1 MNKYKTAN
9 GTIATEQELRS
20 YYGAKF
26 DEMLASGAF
35 VKIEDG
41 TELKKKVPIL
51 PMAPQQEQAPSAI
64 PGVQPYTGS
73 PSENTS
79 SVSQSSQSNAIPVRP
94 TDVPDTRQQMDQ
106 PPLGVFNQKI
116 ADPNYN
122 ALTPDEQAG
131 TVKIKQPT
139 PSAKYKTANGAI
151 ATEQELKGYYG
162 AKFDEMLANGEFVK
176 VEEEKEEADYFTGAF
191 GDVLRGFDKI
201 SPVGIGD
208 FVDDIARSVASG
220 YRQGT
225 AAQEADNL
233 LLQGTKATPEQIQKF
248 IDANKNAQLMGPSQE
263 MLDYQKVYEE
273 EGKGFWGVIKG
284 LVKNPTVIPEVLSS
298 SLVAMATN
306 TDALKAG
313 AAAIVAGAGIGAAG
327 GTAVVPVA
335 GTAAGALAGAQ
346 ASIPYAFGLA
356 SSVVEMG
363 STFGELLTDE
373 LNGKEMTKE
382 NVKAILEN
390 PEKLQSIRNKAIARG
405 AIIGTVDA
413 FTGKLAS
420 GVGAKII
427 GKSAAKSATGAV
439 TKGAITRA
447 TAAGAGIE
455 AVGGSAGEAAA
466 RGAIGQEMDV
476 SDIALEGLAE
486 LPGGIRST
494 LQARLTKPSYK
505 VNGAKATVEQ
515 VDELINT
522 MTPDQLQQT
531 KIDIKNDYEGRE
543 FKIQDK
549 IVTNSVKEQVRQGN
563 PDLNEPSLNAI
574 TDLELQL
581 RKLEGNTTQTGKDK
595 AAAIRTQIK
604 GIQENQIQE
613 EATLETIKSEQDAIQ
628 KQTTNEGVL
637 RTGQPEVGLQEVG
650 KGNVQPE
657 VTTTRTKEAIPAK
670 VKEEVKTKEQID
682 AEAEKLHALLGTPSG
697 EPKFRL
703 AEETEKPLTTDTEV
717 IEKEMNNMP
726 AVELN
731 FTEPEV
737 SQKGLKVNPVAESN
751 STVKIDEKTSKDL
764 LKPIQSFNGIPMIT
778 GMSDM
783 LSAGK
788 IKDSEGNEM
797 DVEGGLLFNV
807 LGKNKEAAWAGVN
820 KESAQAQYDN
830 AVKLYESNKEL
841 FDRLWS
847 EGKLPDGHIPMA
859 IMRMA
864 DTAVNSNEAVFRWIL
879 PTVEKFSKKNNV
891 NAMKAFI
898 ESVKEKLNTKSEAD
912 TASAQRILDFIKEK
926 KITSLNQFLKEII
939 SDSNNRAK
947 GNVESKLKLD
957 NRSMIYDLIFAPKGI
972 RTASKPTVKA
982 LLSGTDNSKNKLF
995 TSDVIY
1001 SAVGEPSMLKTK
1013 QGEVVSVVGID
1024 VKNGGVIPVEH
1035 GNYGFGPKGKTI
1047 ALIENPTHGIDVFP
1061 EWKAKTSRVFK
1072 ENKAGKVPSP
1082 ESVAI
1087 QTGGAFF
1094 TDKAFK
1100 GSKVSVGLIDDLNL
1114 LIGKLRFAFPSVSV
1128 STTQE
1133 EFNNIVNS
1141 PDVRTQVS
1149 NGKIILGV
1157 TKDGKIYLNPE
1168 MASLKTPIHE
1178 FGHIWID
1185 FLRSD
1190 ESGKK
1195 GTDLLDKGL
1204 ELIKDTEEHKRAIEK
1219 YGNNDLA
1226 LEEALVELMA
1236 NKGSTIINAAKKSQF
1251 KSWLNAVFK
1260 YIQEKF
1266 ITFKDLD
1273 INKISK
1279 IKLED
1284 FINTGLA
1291 DLFSGKEVSAKFAPE
1306 LSDAAFKARMSAITD
1321 INEIIKIGRAN
1332 GISEEAIT
1340 KVLKDKNFSEQE
1352 ITSAFEKPIE
1362 AAKKVQL
1369 SEEVLPGYDRMM
1381 QEVDGIIQRSRERG
1395 ASNEKIKESVM
1406 NYVTKSS
1413 VYERATDV
1421 QREKL
1426 VRDVNKMFGVKE
1438 KSAPSAEKII
1448 GDIKDV
1454 TKITMTEKQ
1463 GLVKQIKDLARGA
1476 KDAKMAFMKASNLLS
1491 KEIQELVSS
1500 GKVTVKQM
1508 SSILRRFSSV
1518 NVLNEKSVE
1527 KFVGYMS
1534 NVFEDAEYANKIDI
1548 ARNLLTTAKKNIGT
1562 KIGISDGLIL
1572 PLQKLFSINPNLIPE
1587 SVLDKYLSLVD
1598 MFGKKQAVLALDEKS
1613 EVTKTTQD
1621 ILKAIEVEQSLVD
1634 ELSDRFNASENRVF
1648 DEDGKLDYAASLK
1661 QMVKQE
1667 EITEDDA
1674 DIMRK
1679 YKSDIIPQVEK
1690 AKMTEEEIAE
1700 EKKQLI
1706 NTLKQTEV
1714 NSKDLPTQDERKLA
1728 KQLKDLA
1735 STDAIEKLNNTD
1747 LKNLLKVF
1755 DNINNNYLPHY
1766 AELMVEKLNAINDA
1780 KTLTSAV
1787 KRAVVA
1793 PISGLYSRIKA
1804 IVTRSGRTGISEMIR
1819 RNPLFYVDQLFGD
1832 FKTKDIFNSILNKVS
1847 EGESKFKADLK
1858 RVQNI
1863 LEKAEE
1869 RVAKS
1874 FKLNANKTLMSKFK
1888 MMTYMVQLENDSN
1901 QGSKQVNPAA
1911 DYLKATI
1918 KHIDEGKS
1926 QFGQRD
1932 SDMLQE
1938 ILDKYTDSNGD
1949 IDNQKLYNSFNEA
1962 EKSAI
1967 KDIRGINESLKEK
1980 AEYTAAIIR
1989 GDRINPL
1996 SNYVHLNVLHEHKPN
2011 DLTSGVAFV
2020 NDYNNSM
2027 RPSTKAK
2034 SLIERTGKVSPLNF
2048 DVFASAQ
2055 RGAKFVLMDYN
2066 LTAPIRTARKTI
2078 KQTIA
2083 NFEEQGRIPKEKRQ
2097 IINAIDSAFE
2107 EATENVLTNSFVN
2120 NSLVDDAVDYINKQG
2135 YRAVLAGTSRFVS
2148 ELISNIG
2155 FAVISDPKAFS
2166 TGVANKGFIMS
2177 ADAPLVME
2185 NVNSKQT
2192 NRIFP
2197 TDTLSGKLIDTNILQ
2212 QTSGIRGAKS
2222 KNPVK
2227 NKIQQIWNLSG
2238 KKYLNIVELTA
2249 DALIS
2254 TPDKLV
2260 MRPMWFGSFANE
2272 FKKITGEKVDF
2283 DKIASNDE
2291 KYMEQNKEA
2300 IEKAKTTA
2308 DERAIMTGA
2317 TDNPFMGILKGTVKP
2332 DQKFLPTAF
2341 NNFNNFMTRFLIFEY
2356 VTARTGIMAAMG
2368 NGSLSKKQGA
2378 AVLGAVTTRMVVYT
2392 LLTQMIGTGLMG
2404 LVIGGDDEEEDEK
2417 SFMQK
2422 LGQAFASTFTSMVIG
2437 RDFGNATKQM
2447 LNIGIERVNEN
2458 YLDFLR
2464 EGDYDP
2470 YKDAIQYSIVPPEK
2484 EGEKN
2489 DLSDLLFN
2497 MGGVFGPTLKT
2508 ANFLYKKARE
2518 KEKEDDEAYDR
2529 QQQEIN
2535 VRIPLEILGTL
2546 GFVPL
2551 YKDIRKAVLKDM
2563 YSGIKDAEES
2573 AADKKRVEQE
2583 KLQGYKNQEDMK
2595 RYDPKLWDETY
2606 GPNSPDYDEEQAKK
2620 NLKREKDKLER
2631 EMKDEMYDYVP
2642 KKKSKGGFGS
2652 SKFGEGQK
2660 KSKEGFGSSKFGS
2673 K

>member
-9 GTIATEQELRS
+9 GTIATEQELRN

-35 VKIEDG
+35 VKVEDG
-41 TELKKKVPIL
+41 TELKKKVPVL

-73 PSENTS
+73 LSENTS

-94 TDVPDTRQQMDQ
+94 TDVPVVNQQVDQ
-106 PPLGVFNQKI
+106 TPLGVFNQKI
-116 ADPNYN
+116 EDPNYD
-122 ALTPDEQAG
+122 ALTPDEQAR
-131 TVKIKQPT
+131 TVKIKYP
-139 PSAKYKTANGAI
+139 K
-151 ATEQELKGYYG
+151 
-162 AKFDEMLANGEFVK
+162 VK
-176 VEEEKEEADYFTGAF
+176 EEPKKEEAPKEEKSTLESI
-191 GDVLRGFDKI
+191 GDWINNTAAALDRGFAKNL
-201 SPVGIGD
+201 IG
-208 FVDDIARSVASG
+208 
-220 YRQGT
+220 
-225 AAQEADNL
+225 N
-233 LLQGTKATPEQIQKF
+233 P
-248 IDANKNAQLMGPSQE
+248 
-263 MLDYQKVYEE
+263 
-273 EGKGFWGVIKG
+273 IKG
-284 LVKNPTVIPEVLSS
+284 LGTIIQGLNAKVTGTSGKEPI
-298 SLVAMATN
+298 
-306 TDALKAG
+306 TDALINFGNYYNNLIDELAPQDEEYKNSLSDQFAQAFGQVASLIVTGGASKAAG
-313 AAAIVAGAGIGAAG
+313 AAGQSTSALQMAELASQAAPKTAGAVTSALETFGKQMSATTSLSAG
-327 GTAVVPVA
+327 LSMGQAEFDRA
-335 GTAAGALAGAQ
+335 KAAGA
-346 ASIPYAFGLA
+346 
-356 SSVVEMG
+356 
-363 STFGELLTDE
+363 TDE
-373 LNGKEMTKE
+373 QAFEVFLRNMSVGSALETLPVMGFLKRFEKASAGGVINYIKTKGTAGIIGGAEEFTTETLQQMYSNKTAKDIYDINQDLLEGVAGSGGVGFGVGFLLNAMGANAKILRKEGKETE
-382 NVKAILEN
+382 A
-390 PEKLQSIRNKAIARG
+390 
-405 AIIGTVDA
+405 AIIEKQIQE
-413 FTGKLAS
+413 FEEKP
-420 GVGAKII
+420 
-427 GKSAAKSATGAV
+427 
-439 TKGAITRA
+439 KG
-447 TAAGAGIE
+447 
-455 AVGGSAGEAAA
+455 
-466 RGAIGQEMDV
+466 
-476 SDIALEGLAE
+476 
-486 LPGGIRST
+486 PP
-494 LQARLTKPSYK
+494 PSYK
-505 VNGAKATVEQ
+505 LNGIALDPKIAPDLLDKMSGT
-515 VDELINT
+515 ELIKSK
-522 MTPDQLQQT
+522 LE
-531 KIDIKNDYEGRE
+531 IKNDPVLEL
-543 FKIQDK
+543 KIQDK
-549 IVTNSVKEQVRQGN
+549 IVTNSIKEQVKQGN

-613 EATLETIKSEQDAIQ
+613 EAKVATIEAEAPEITTKRADKIAELETSIADENIPAETKPALKTELETLKKEQDAIQ
-628 KQTTNEGVL
+628 KQSTNEGVL
-637 RTGQPEVGLQEVG
+637 RTGQPELGLQEVG

-657 VTTTRTKEAIPAK
+657 VTTA
-670 VKEEVKTKEQID
+670 
-682 AEAEKLHALLGTPSG
+682 GT
-697 EPKFRL
+697 
-703 AEETEKPLTTDTEV
+703 
-717 IEKEMNNMP
+717 
-726 AVELN
+726 
-731 FTEPEV
+731 
-737 SQKGLKVNPVAESN
+737 
-751 STVKIDEKTSKDL
+751 
-764 LKPIQSFNGIPMIT
+764 
-778 GMSDM
+778 
-783 LSAGK
+783 
-788 IKDSEGNEM
+788 
-797 DVEGGLLFNV
+797 
-807 LGKNKEAAWAGVN
+807 
-820 KESAQAQYDN
+820 
-830 AVKLYESNKEL
+830 
-841 FDRLWS
+841 
-847 EGKLPDGHIPMA
+847 
-859 IMRMA
+859 
-864 DTAVNSNEAVFRWIL
+864 
-879 PTVEKFSKKNNV
+879 
-891 NAMKAFI
+891 
-898 ESVKEKLNTKSEAD
+898 
-912 TASAQRILDFIKEK
+912 
-926 KITSLNQFLKEII
+926 
-939 SDSNNRAK
+939 
-947 GNVESKLKLD
+947 
-957 NRSMIYDLIFAPKGI
+957 
-972 RTASKPTVKA
+972 
-982 LLSGTDNSKNKLF
+982 
-995 TSDVIY
+995 
-1001 SAVGEPSMLKTK
+1001 
-1013 QGEVVSVVGID
+1013 
-1024 VKNGGVIPVEH
+1024 
-1035 GNYGFGPKGKTI
+1035 
-1047 ALIENPTHGIDVFP
+1047 
-1061 EWKAKTSRVFK
+1061 
-1072 ENKAGKVPSP
+1072 
-1082 ESVAI
+1082 
-1087 QTGGAFF
+1087 
-1094 TDKAFK
+1094 
-1100 GSKVSVGLIDDLNL
+1100 
-1114 LIGKLRFAFPSVSV
+1114 
-1128 STTQE
+1128 
-1133 EFNNIVNS
+1133 
-1141 PDVRTQVS
+1141 
-1149 NGKIILGV
+1149 
-1157 TKDGKIYLNPE
+1157 
-1168 MASLKTPIHE
+1168 
-1178 FGHIWID
+1178 
-1185 FLRSD
+1185 
-1190 ESGKK
+1190 
-1195 GTDLLDKGL
+1195 
-1204 ELIKDTEEHKRAIEK
+1204 
-1219 YGNNDLA
+1219 
-1226 LEEALVELMA
+1226 
-1236 NKGSTIINAAKKSQF
+1236 
-1251 KSWLNAVFK
+1251 
-1260 YIQEKF
+1260 
-1266 ITFKDLD
+1266 
-1273 INKISK
+1273 
-1279 IKLED
+1279 
-1284 FINTGLA
+1284 
-1291 DLFSGKEVSAKFAPE
+1291 
-1306 LSDAAFKARMSAITD
+1306 
-1321 INEIIKIGRAN
+1321 
-1332 GISEEAIT
+1332 EEAIT
-1340 KVLKDKNFSEQE
+1340 PEVSTEEVIFKETPFDNNLYQDK
-1352 ITSAFEKPIE
+1352 
-1362 AAKKVQL
+1362 KKVVLNNQEFEFNRLNTKGEENVFTVEKDGEEIGRATL
-1369 SEEVLPGYDRMM
+1369 SNDGNYLENIRINEDYRRQGIATNMYNYIEQQANIKLNPSPVKQSKIAEGLWEKRMELKPVAKEASLKIEPIISESELPGYDRMI
-1381 QEVDGIIQRSRERG
+1381 QEVDGIVKKSKDRG
-1395 ASNEKIKESVM
+1395 VTNEKVKENIM
-1406 NYVTKSS
+1406 DYVVKSS
-1413 VYERATDV
+1413 VYEKATDV

-1438 KSAPSAEKII
+1438 KAAPSAAKII

-1463 GLVKQIKDLARGA
+1463 GLIKQIKDLARGA

-1491 KEIQELVSS
+1491 KEIQDLVSS

-1508 SSILRRFSSV
+1508 ASILRRFSSV
-1518 NVLNEKSVE
+1518 NMLNEKSIE

-1534 NVFEDAEYANKIDI
+1534 NVFENAEYANKIDI

-1562 KIGISDGLIL
+1562 KIGISDGLVL

-1598 MFGKKQAVLALDEKS
+1598 MFGKRQAVLALDEKS

-1634 ELSDRFNASENRVF
+1634 ELSDRFNASENRIF

-1714 NSKDLPTQDERKLA
+1714 NTKDLPTQDERELA
-1728 KQLKDLA
+1728 KELKELA
-1735 STDAIEKLNNTD
+1735 STDAVEKLNNTD

-1793 PISGLYSRIKA
+1793 PLSGLYSRIKA

-1832 FKTKDIFNSILNKVS
+1832 FKTKDIFNSILDKVS

-1874 FKLNANKTLMSKFK
+1874 FKLNSNKTLMSKFK

-1901 QGSKQVNPAA
+1901 QESKQVNPAA

-1938 ILDKYTDSNGD
+1938 ILDKYTDSNGN

-2078 KQTIA
+2078 KQTIS

-2107 EATENVLTNSFVN
+2107 EATENVLTNSFVT
-2120 NSLVDDAVDYINKQG
+2120 NSLADDAVNYINKQG

-2148 ELISNIG
+2148 ELTSNIG

-2177 ADAPLVME
+2177 TDAPLVME

-2212 QTSGIRGAKS
+2212 QTSGIKGAKS
-2222 KNPVK
+2222 KNPVA

-2238 KKYLNIVELTA
+2238 KKYVNTVELTA

-2254 TPDKLV
+2254 TPDKIV

-2272 FKKITGEKVDF
+2272 FKKNTGEKVDF
-2283 DKIASNDE
+2283 NKIAANDE
-2291 KYMEQNKEA
+2291 NYMEQYKDA
-2300 IEKAKTTA
+2300 IQKAKTTA
-2308 DERAIMTGA
+2308 DERAVMTGA
-2317 TDNPFMGILKGTVKP
+2317 TDNAFMGILKGTVKP
-2332 DQKFLPTAF
+2332 DQSVTTRAF

-2378 AVLGAVTTRMVVYT
+2378 ALLGAVTTRMVVYT
-2392 LLTQMIGTGLMG
+2392 LLTQMLGTGLMG
-2404 LVIGGDDEEEDEK
+2404 LVIGGDEEEDEK

-2422 LGQAFASTFTSMVIG
+2422 LGQAFASAFTSMVLG
-2437 RDFGNATKQM
+2437 RDFGNATKTM
-2447 LNIGIERVNEN
+2447 VNYGIERVNEN

-2464 EGDYDP
+2464 EDDYDP

-2484 EGEKN
+2484 KGEQR
-2489 DLSDLLFN
+2489 DLSDFLLN
-2497 MGGVFGPTLKT
+2497 MGGSFGPALKT
-2508 ANFLYKKARE
+2508 ADFITRKALE
-2518 KEKEDDEAYDR
+2518 PEKEDDEAYDR

-2535 VRIPLEILGTL
+2535 VRIPLEILGNIGL
-2546 GFVPL
+2546 VPL

-2583 KLQGYKNQEDMK
+2583 KLHGYKNKSDME
-2595 RYDPKLWDETY
+2595 RYDPELWDKVY
-2606 GPNSPDYDEEQAKK
+2606 GPNSPDYDEQEAKK

-2631 EMKDEMYDYVP
+2631 EMKDEMYDYTP
-2642 KKKSKGGFGS
+2642 KAKKGFGSAKFGEGKKKSKGGFGS
-2652 SKFGEGQK
+2652 A
-2660 KSKEGFGSSKFGS
+2660 KFGS

>member
-41 TELKKKVPIL
+41 TELKKKVSPIL

-73 PSENTS
+73 PLENTS

-151 ATEQELKGYYG
+151 ATEQELRGYYG
-162 AKFDEMLANGEFVK
+162 AKFDEMLANGVFKK
-176 VEEEKEEADYFTGAF
+176 VEEDVREEADYFTGAF

-248 IDANKNAQLMGPSQE
+248 IDANKNAQSIGPSQE
-263 MLDYQKVYEE
+263 MQDYQKIYEE

-284 LVKNPTVIPEVLSS
+284 LAKNPTVIPEVLSS
-298 SLVAMATN
+298 SLIAMATN

-313 AAAIVAGAGIGAAG
+313 AAAIGTGASVGAGIGAFG
-327 GTAVVPVA
+327 GGVA
-335 GTAAGALAGAQ
+335 AIPGALAGAE

-413 FTGKLAS
+413 LTGKLAS

-439 TKGAITRA
+439 AKGAITRA
-447 TAAGAGIE
+447 TAAGAAIE
-455 AVGGSAGEAAA
+455 AAGGSAGEAAA

-476 SDIALEGLAE
+476 SEIALEGLAE

-505 VNGAKATVEQ
+505 VNGAKATAEQ

-522 MTPDQLQQT
+522 MTPNELQQT

-604 GIQENQIQE
+604 DIQENQIQE
-613 EATLETIKSEQDAIQ
+613 EAKVATIEAEAPEITTKRADKIAELETSIADENIPAETKPALKTELETLKKEQDAIQ
-628 KQTTNEGVL
+628 KQSTNEGVL
-637 RTGQPEVGLQEVG
+637 RTGKPEVGLQEVG

-657 VTTTRTKEAIPAK
+657 VTTTGT
-670 VKEEVKTKEQID
+670 EEVVAEQPKQEEVAYIKNIKPTQ
-682 AEAEKLHALLGTPSG
+682 EGWFTGEFGEKGSLTWEIPESQ
-697 EPKFRL
+697 R
-703 AEETEKPLTTDTEV
+703 ETETPKYL
-717 IEKEMNNMP
+717 ILQSIGSNQEKSKGEGSKAIADLFNKYPSVEEMT
-726 AVELN
+726 
-731 FTEPEV
+731 F
-737 SQKGLKVNPVAESN
+737 
-751 STVKIDEKTSKDL
+751 
-764 LKPIQSFNGIPMIT
+764 
-778 GMSDM
+778 
-783 LSAGK
+783 
-788 IKDSEGNEM
+788 
-797 DVEGGLLFNV
+797 DVEGSKEFYDKIGAIDGQLKREDFFN
-807 LGKNKEAAWAGVN
+807 
-820 KESAQAQYDN
+820 Y
-830 AVKLYESNKEL
+830 Y
-841 FDRLWS
+841 
-847 EGKLPDGHIPMA
+847 
-859 IMRMA
+859 
-864 DTAVNSNEAVFRWIL
+864 
-879 PTVEKFSKKNNV
+879 
-891 NAMKAFI
+891 
-898 ESVKEKLNTKSEAD
+898 
-912 TASAQRILDFIKEK
+912 
-926 KITSLNQFLKEII
+926 
-939 SDSNNRAK
+939 
-947 GNVESKLKLD
+947 
-957 NRSMIYDLIFAPKGI
+957 
-972 RTASKPTVKA
+972 
-982 LLSGTDNSKNKLF
+982 NSKF
-995 TSDVIY
+995 
-1001 SAVGEPSMLKTK
+1001 P
-1013 QGEVVSVVGID
+1013 VV
-1024 VKNGGVIPVEH
+1024 
-1035 GNYGFGPKGKTI
+1035 
-1047 ALIENPTHGIDVFP
+1047 
-1061 EWKAKTSRVFK
+1061 
-1072 ENKAGKVPSP
+1072 
-1082 ESVAI
+1082 
-1087 QTGGAFF
+1087 
-1094 TDKAFK
+1094 
-1100 GSKVSVGLIDDLNL
+1100 
-1114 LIGKLRFAFPSVSV
+1114 
-1128 STTQE
+1128 QE
-1133 EFNNIVNS
+1133 
-1141 PDVRTQVS
+1141 
-1149 NGKIILGV
+1149 
-1157 TKDGKIYLNPE
+1157 
-1168 MASLKTPIHE
+1168 ASLKIEPI
-1178 FGHIWID
+1178 
-1185 FLRSD
+1185 
-1190 ESGKK
+1190 
-1195 GTDLLDKGL
+1195 
-1204 ELIKDTEEHKRAIEK
+1204 
-1219 YGNNDLA
+1219 
-1226 LEEALVELMA
+1226 
-1236 NKGSTIINAAKKSQF
+1236 
-1251 KSWLNAVFK
+1251 
-1260 YIQEKF
+1260 
-1266 ITFKDLD
+1266 
-1273 INKISK
+1273 
-1279 IKLED
+1279 
-1284 FINTGLA
+1284 
-1291 DLFSGKEVSAKFAPE
+1291 
-1306 LSDAAFKARMSAITD
+1306 
-1321 INEIIKIGRAN
+1321 
-1332 GISEEAIT
+1332 ISE
-1340 KVLKDKNFSEQE
+1340 SE
-1352 ITSAFEKPIE
+1352 
-1362 AAKKVQL
+1362 
-1369 SEEVLPGYDRMM
+1369 LPGYDRMI
-1381 QEVDGIIQRSRERG
+1381 QEVDGIVKKSKDRG
-1395 ASNEKIKESVM
+1395 VANEKVKENVM
-1406 NYVTKSS
+1406 DYVSKSS
-1413 VYERATDV
+1413 VYEKATDV

-1438 KSAPSAEKII
+1438 KAAPSAAKII

-1476 KDAKMAFMKASNLLS
+1476 KDAKMAFMKASNLLT
-1491 KEIQELVSS
+1491 KEINELESS
-1500 GKVTVKQM
+1500 GKITAKQV

-1534 NVFEDAEYANKIDI
+1534 NVFENAEYANKIDI
-1548 ARNLLTTAKKNIGT
+1548 ALNLLTTAKKNIGT
-1562 KIGISDGLIL
+1562 KIGISDGLVL

-1598 MFGKKQAVLALDEKS
+1598 MFGKRQAVLALDEKS

-1690 AKMTEEEIAE
+1690 AKITEEEIAE
-1700 EKKQLI
+1700 EKNQLI

-1735 STDAIEKLNNTD
+1735 STDAVEKLNNTD

-1766 AELMVEKLNAINDA
+1766 AELMVEKLNAINNA

-1793 PISGLYSRIKA
+1793 PLSGLYSRIKA

-1832 FKTKDIFNSILNKVS
+1832 FKTKDIFNSILNEVS
-1847 EGESKFKADLK
+1847 EGESKFKTDLK
-1858 RVQNI
+1858 RIQNI

-1874 FKLNANKTLMSKFK
+1874 FKLDANKTLMSKFK

-1949 IDNQKLYNSFNEA
+1949 IDNKKLYNSFNEA

-2011 DLTSGVAFV
+2011 DLTSGVAFI

-2078 KQTIA
+2078 KQTIS

-2107 EATENVLTNSFVN
+2107 EATENVLTNSFVT
-2120 NSLVDDAVDYINKQG
+2120 NSLADDVVDYINKQG
-2135 YRAVLAGTSRFVS
+2135 YRSVLAGTSRFVS
-2148 ELISNIG
+2148 ELMSNIG

-2177 ADAPLVME
+2177 TDAPLVME

-2212 QTSGIRGAKS
+2212 QTSGIKGAKS
-2222 KNPVK
+2222 KNPVA
-2227 NKIQQIWNLSG
+2227 NKTQQIWNLSG
-2238 KKYLNIVELTA
+2238 KKYVNAVELTA

-2291 KYMEQNKEA
+2291 KYMEQNKKA

-2308 DERAIMTGA
+2308 DERAVMIGA

-2332 DQKFLPTAF
+2332 DQSVTTRAF

-2378 AVLGAVTTRMVVYT
+2378 AVLSAVTTRMVVYT
-2392 LLTQMIGTGLMG
+2392 LLTQMLGTGLMG
-2404 LVIGGDDEEEDEK
+2404 LIIGGDDEKEDEK

-2422 LGQAFASTFTSMVIG
+2422 FGQAFTSAFTSMIFG
-2437 RDFGNATKQM
+2437 RDFGNATKTM
-2447 LNIGIERVNEN
+2447 VNYGIERVNEN

-2464 EGDYDP
+2464 EDDYDP

-2484 EGEKN
+2484 KGEQR
-2489 DLSDLLFN
+2489 DLSDFLLN
-2497 MGGVFGPTLKT
+2497 MGGSFGPALKT
-2508 ANFLYKKARE
+2508 ANFITRKALE
-2518 KEKEDDEAYDR
+2518 PEKEDDEAYDR

-2546 GFVPL
+2546 GLVPL
-2551 YKDIRKAVLKDM
+2551 YKDIRKSVLKDM
-2563 YSGIKDAEES
+2563 YSGIEEAEEN

-2583 KLQGYKNQEDMK
+2583 KLNGYKNQEDMK
-2595 RYDPKLWDETY
+2595 RYDPELWDKTY
-2606 GPNSPDYDEEQAKK
+2606 GPNSPDYDEKEAKK

-2631 EMKDEMYDYVP
+2631 EMKDEMYEYVP

-2652 SKFGEGQK
+2652 SKFG
-2660 KSKEGFGSSKFGS
+2660 SK
-2673 K
+2673 